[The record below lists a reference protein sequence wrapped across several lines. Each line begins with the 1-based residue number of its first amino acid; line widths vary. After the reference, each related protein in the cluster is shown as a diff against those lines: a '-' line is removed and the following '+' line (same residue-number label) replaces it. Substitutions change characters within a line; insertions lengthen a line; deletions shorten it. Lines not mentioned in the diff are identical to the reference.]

1 MIYLTQLRALLEQ
14 HFSPRACECNVSGD
28 NSVTVKLYHPES
40 GEVDLVVSGLKVTSL
55 NSPQAVA
62 SLIEELRYELQSNS
76 LHRPGESK

>member
-14 HFSPRACECNVSGD
+14 HFSPRACECSVSGD

-40 GEVDLVVSGLKVTSL
+40 GEVDLVVSGLKVSSL
-55 NSPQAVA
+55 NSPQSLA

-76 LHRPGESK
+76 LHHPGENQ